1 MYIIYVWN
9 VRICTKNSISRIAKI
24 HRENVYIICTEC
36 LDLQKN
42 LISRNAY
49 IQWKITYN
57 IYVRHVWIGRE
68 VECPE
73 LHKLNGK
80 LCAKYMRGMSVSAK
94 LLNIQNCENAVR
106 NCIQCMYKMSGF
118 EEKLNDQ
125 NCVNG
130 TVNFTHNIYQM
141 SVFVENLNI

>member
-1 MYIIYVWN
+1 
-9 VRICTKNSISRIAKI
+9 
-24 HRENVYIICTEC
+24 
-36 LDLQKN
+36 
-42 LISRNAY
+42 
-49 IQWKITYN
+49 
-57 IYVRHVWIGRE
+57 
-68 VECPE
+68 
-73 LHKLNGK
+73 
-80 LCAKYMRGMSVSAK
+80 MSVSAK